1 MRHEVK
7 KHQNFENLMRDEV
20 KKIKSLK
27 SDSQAGLPNAGP
39 MAAEDCLAANIRQN
53 KVPNMR
59 ISSILNVCIHPQLG
73 KVIEESSQEWPEKGR
88 RQYHTISR
96 QEFSVSTTFKSVPY
110 FHK

>member
-7 KHQNFENLMRDEV
+7 KHQNFENLMRDEVKKHQSFENPMIHEV

-53 KVPNMR
+53 KVPIYEN
-59 ISSILNVCIHPQLG
+59 LL
-73 KVIEESSQEWPEKGR
+73 
-88 RQYHTISR
+88 
-96 QEFSVSTTFKSVPY
+96 ST
-110 FHK
+110 

>member
-1 MRHEVK
+1 MMPGEKIFLFFFSNCSYVCLSKRITEYWPEFGQNGKEKTTIADLMRHEVK

-53 KVPNMR
+53 KVPIYEN
-59 ISSILNVCIHPQLG
+59 LL
-73 KVIEESSQEWPEKGR
+73 
-88 RQYHTISR
+88 
-96 QEFSVSTTFKSVPY
+96 ST
-110 FHK
+110 